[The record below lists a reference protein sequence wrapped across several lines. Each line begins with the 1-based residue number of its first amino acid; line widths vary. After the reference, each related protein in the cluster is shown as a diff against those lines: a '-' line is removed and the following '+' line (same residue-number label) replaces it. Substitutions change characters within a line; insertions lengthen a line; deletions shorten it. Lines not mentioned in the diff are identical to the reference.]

1 METTKKNKKELI
13 GLIVSDKMDKSVV
26 VRVERFVQHKVYKK
40 YIKRYK
46 KYHAHDEQ
54 NECRIG
60 DEVKIIETRPLS
72 KHKRFRVTEIVKKA
86 GLVSKE
92 LNNDSK

>member
-1 METTKKNKKELI
+1 MENTQKNKKELI

-26 VRVERFVQHKVYKK
+26 VQVERFVQHPVYKK

-46 KYHAHDEQ
+46 KYHAHDER
-54 NECRIG
+54 NECKIG

-72 KHKRFRVTEIVKKA
+72 KLKRFRVAKILKKA
-86 GLVSKE
+86 V
-92 LNNDSK
+92 

>member
-72 KHKRFRVTEIVKKA
+72 KHKRFRVTEILKKA
-86 GLVSKE
+86 V
-92 LNNDSK
+92 

>member
-1 METTKKNKKELI
+1 MENIKKNKKELI

-26 VRVERFVQHKVYKK
+26 VQVERFVQHTVYKK
-40 YIKRYK
+40 FIKRYK
-46 KYHAHDEQ
+46 KYHAHDEK

-72 KHKRFRVTEIVKKA
+72 KLKRFRVTEIVKKA
-86 GLVSKE
+86 V
-92 LNNDSK
+92 

>member
-1 METTKKNKKELI
+1 METIRKKKRELI

-40 YIKRYK
+40 FIKRYK
-46 KYHAHDEQ
+46 KYHAHDAT
-54 NECRIG
+54 NECRLG

-72 KHKRFRVTEIVKKA
+72 KLKRFRVAQILKKA
-86 GLVSKE
+86 V
-92 LNNDSK
+92 

>member
-1 METTKKNKKELI
+1 TQKNKKELI

-26 VRVERFVQHKVYKK
+26 VQVERFVQHPVYKK

-46 KYHAHDEQ
+46 KYHAHDER
-54 NECRIG
+54 NECNIG

-72 KHKRFRVTEIVKKA
+72 KLKRFRVAEILKKA
-86 GLVSKE
+86 V
-92 LNNDSK
+92 

>member
-1 METTKKNKKELI
+1 METIKKNKKELI

-72 KHKRFRVTEIVKKA
+72 KHKRFRITEIVKKA
-86 GLVSKE
+86 V
-92 LNNDSK
+92 

>member
-1 METTKKNKKELI
+1 MSTDMETTKKNKKELI

-26 VRVERFVQHKVYKK
+26 VRVERFVQHTVYKK

-54 NECRIG
+54 NDCRIG

-86 GLVSKE
+86 V
-92 LNNDSK
+92 

>member
-1 METTKKNKKELI
+1 METTKKNKKELL
-13 GLIVSDKMDKSVV
+13 GLIMSDKMDKSVV
-26 VRVERFVQHKVYKK
+26 VRVERFIQHKVYKK

-72 KHKRFRVTEIVKKA
+72 KHKRFRVTEILKKA
-86 GLVSKE
+86 V
-92 LNNDSK
+92 

>member
-1 METTKKNKKELI
+1 MENKKSNKKELI

-26 VRVERFVQHKVYKK
+26 VQVERFVQHKVYKK
-40 YIKRYK
+40 FIRRYK
-46 KYHAHDEQ
+46 KYHAHDAS

-72 KHKRFRVTEIVKKA
+72 KLKRFRVTEIVKKA
-86 GLVSKE
+86 V
-92 LNNDSK
+92 

>member
-1 METTKKNKKELI
+1 METIKKNKKELI
-13 GLIVSDKMDKSVV
+13 GLILSDKMDKSVV

-72 KHKRFRVTEIVKKA
+72 KHKRFRITEIVKKA
-86 GLVSKE
+86 V
-92 LNNDSK
+92 

>member
-72 KHKRFRVTEIVKKA
+72 KLKRFRVTEIVKKA
-86 GLVSKE
+86 V
-92 LNNDSK
+92 